1 MPTYALLGATGSTG
15 SAVLRYLLE
24 IPPLDL
30 TLNIFVRN
38 EDKLLKAFPDLLST
52 KQPCIKIVK
61 GVPSDQDALLKA
73 LENATVIFQCIATN
87 ESKPGVSVAYD
98 TVYAVT
104 GALDV
109 LHNDQEEKY
118 RTPFVVQVRAAPLN
132 PMFAAQEP
140 WLMSTFIHFALYH
153 TYADTDR
160 ACKHLASMHDKTPA
174 LLDYAFVDTFA
185 VFDGE
190 GTTRTGHELTL
201 TGPLPNAISYADV
214 GAGFCEIAERRE
226 EFKGKGVGV
235 RPTGKVKATP
245 GLVYASALAMPAPI
259 ANLCD
264 KCQNGFSGLLLDARL
279 QECTHHASLSELGT
293 ASRGGCPPCRWLLSM
308 FNERRKTD
316 SEVEAAVCAAIDGRQ
331 ALQVRCAR
339 HTDRSGWYRRVG
351 NPDIKIDPRERDTAI
366 IYLSF
371 KHPILSDITSYNH
384 FQLVEVESS
393 QSSTDYTPASY
404 TGARACL
411 DLAHSWLNTCQASH
425 DECKSRPLK
434 PLAAPSRLLWV
445 PPCGSDAT
453 NLAVREARLG
463 EYQPGVPYISLS
475 HRWGSP
481 AQLLLKPTNRPALR
495 LSIPVAGLKKSVQDA
510 ITLVQRFGVSY
521 LWVDTLCILQDD
533 PQDLAREIADMH
545 NIYSNAVCNI
555 AASDAEADDEGCF
568 VNRDPA
574 LVTQYRVRLI
584 VDPSGEARHLLHRGW
599 QPASDSV
606 DSSVLASRGWV
617 FQERL
622 LSRRL
627 LHCTKQGLVWECFET
642 EASEMFPEGQLEQL
656 GHPHSRLKAALVK
669 EEPSIHGSKLLNEDW
684 PTIVQYYTVCNL
696 TYSQDKLKALAGISA
711 MIQEVTDDE
720 YIAGFWKSRMLW
732 SLCWVPMTLS
742 PRRFPSAAS
751 PAPSWSWASVQGMI
765 YPPGY
770 ISDRERLLVSMEG
783 IRYVSAPPESKSL
796 EKWPILDIQGHIL
809 DAEWEPF
816 GPWDSSTP
824 PTGRLF
830 VSSKRADRQHED
842 MGTGQVSYD
851 DSSKAPPR
859 GIQLLPIYESDL
871 STTGLVLAALG
882 SEDLHC
888 EAVKHSVGRVVRQRI
903 GTFQSSRL
911 DLSTGSVASLT
922 LV

>member
-201 TGPLPNAISYADV
+201 IGPLPNAISYADV

-245 GLVYASALAMPAPI
+245 
-259 ANLCD
+259 
-264 KCQNGFSGLLLDARL
+264 
-279 QECTHHASLSELGT
+279 
-293 ASRGGCPPCRWLLSM
+293 
-308 FNERRKTD
+308 
-316 SEVEAAVCAAIDGRQ
+316 
-331 ALQVRCAR
+331 
-339 HTDRSGWYRRVG
+339 G

>member
-245 GLVYASALAMPAPI
+245 G
-259 ANLCD
+259 
-264 KCQNGFSGLLLDARL
+264 
-279 QECTHHASLSELGT
+279 
-293 ASRGGCPPCRWLLSM
+293 
-308 FNERRKTD
+308 
-316 SEVEAAVCAAIDGRQ
+316 
-331 ALQVRCAR
+331 
-339 HTDRSGWYRRVG
+339 

-371 KHPILSDITSYNH
+371 KHPMLSDITSYNH

-411 DLAHSWLNTCQASH
+411 DLAHSWLKTCQASH

-445 PPCGSDAT
+445 PPCGSDVT

-481 AQLLLKPTNRPALR
+481 AQLLLKTTNRPALR

-510 ITLVQRFGVSY
+510 STLVQRFGVSY

-770 ISDRERLLVSMEG
+770 ISDRERLLVSLEG
-783 IRYVSAPPESKSL
+783 IRYVSAPPEAKSL
-796 EKWPILDIQGHIL
+796 DKWPILDIQGHIL